1 MKVLFGWFCSL
12 YLGALKISFEPYFED
27 TNLVL
32 EEDVLGFNGQ
42 PYGLYLSVF
51 EKSLLQPYFNGIL
64 DFSRG
69 KLFHYGEPKAIFTQ
83 SILEGQA
90 GYSIP
95 LNRRDIFR
103 FTPFSGLGVYYQKLQ
118 GWDKTISFYV
128 PLGIC
133 VDYHLGAYF
142 TLSSTLSILPQVQT
156 FRQTTDSFFKKIPS
170 SVGFRWEFPIHLA
183 LDPYNYVAL
192 SLTPFYQ
199 YIPFG
204 APPFS
209 PVLTTKTELQQ
220 IGIRAGFDAQ
230 F

>member
-12 YLGALKISFEPYFED
+12 YLGALTISFEPYFED

-128 PLGIC
+128 PLGILHASLA
-133 VDYHLGAYF
+133 VRVLAEWAGAGN
-142 TLSSTLSILPQVQT
+142 LVAWS
-156 FRQTTDSFFKKIPS
+156 
-170 SVGFRWEFPIHLA
+170 GFANVLA
-183 LDPYNYVAL
+183 L
-192 SLTPFYQ
+192 LTFLASTVWA
-199 YIPFG
+199 IFE
-204 APPFS
+204 A
-209 PVLTTKTELQQ
+209 KK
-220 IGIRAGFDAQ
+220 
-230 F
+230 